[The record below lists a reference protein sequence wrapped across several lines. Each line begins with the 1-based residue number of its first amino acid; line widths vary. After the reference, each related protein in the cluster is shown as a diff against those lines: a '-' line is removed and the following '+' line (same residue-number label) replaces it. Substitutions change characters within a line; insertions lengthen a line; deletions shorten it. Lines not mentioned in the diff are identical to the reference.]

1 MPSFC
6 CVPNCNQKGYTSLSV
21 EKVSFFNFPKAPLLR
36 KQWIHAIRRD
46 EGKGFVIT
54 ERTKVCSLHFK
65 SEDLRKSI
73 NGQSLYTPQP
83 FVKKND
89 HFKFRKILHR
99 SQMRTQH
106 VRNLQT
112 ENDTKCCLTFSLIT
126 PLSSNPSMN
135 RHGILTKK
143 EVLRFLNSL
152 VLFQLVKRREYRP
165 LSKNTQP
172 SVTIKTSREKPRS
185 RSRTD

>member
-1 MPSFC
+1 MIHRIHSHQHLCSSPR
-6 CVPNCNQKGYTSLSV
+6 CVL
-21 EKVSFFNFPKAPLLR
+21 FFSYRSDSCLDR
-36 KQWIHAIRRD
+36 Q
-46 EGKGFVIT
+46 
-54 ERTKVCSLHFK
+54 CS
-65 SEDLRKSI
+65 DP
-73 NGQSLYTPQP
+73 PQP

-89 HFKFRKILHR
+89 RFKFRKILHR
-99 SQMRTQH
+99 SQIRTQH
-106 VRNLQT
+106 VRNLQS

-135 RHGILTKK
+135 RHGILTKN

-172 SVTIKTSREKPRS
+172 YFTIKTNREKPWS